1 MEQERKR
8 IKSNPIT
15 PRQKEIL
22 VEFIS
27 ARKEMYTGKLTPM
40 YTREKMLK
48 NWQEITNILNSVPE
62 GPAKDW
68 KQWRK
73 VSQQLH

>member
-1 MEQERKR
+1 MEHQGKK
-8 IKSNPIT
+8 IKLNPIT

-27 ARKEMYTGKLTPM
+27 SRTEMYTGKLTPV
-40 YTREKMLK
+40 YTRERMVK
-48 NWQEITNILNSVPE
+48 NWEEVANLLNSVPN

-73 VSQQLH
+73 VSKH

>member
-27 ARKEMYTGKLTPM
+27 ARKEMCTGKLTPM

-48 NWQEITNILNSVPE
+48 NWQEITNILNCVPE

-73 VSQQLH
+73 VSQQQH